1 MDTYLYVTFFPFE
14 MKLSGGSPELME
26 VMTTMAVVFPFLLLK
41 TTEKR
46 LIVVMVTMMT
56 MTTMMMLRTMVG

>member
-1 MDTYLYVTFFPFE
+1 LTRVD
-14 MKLSGGSPELME
+14 GSDDYDGCP
-26 VMTTMAVVFPFLLLK
+26 VVFPFLLLK

-46 LIVVMVTMMT
+46 LIVVMRM